1 MASRKK
7 QLTKLEAKMGSAAP
21 AATGFP
27 KVVVM
32 QPGETE
38 ERALQR
44 TFPDGLPPAPSPPP
58 PGCPMPPRFI
68 FIVPVKAPPRH
79 DHD

>member
-7 QLTKLEAKMGSAAP
+7 RLTKLEAKLGP
-21 AATGFP
+21 ASPTTAFP

-32 QPGETE
+32 QPGETQE
-38 ERALQR
+38 EAILRVCG
-44 TFPDGLPPAPSPPP
+44 PGGLPPVP
-58 PGCPMPPRFI
+58 PGGPPHVI
-68 FIVPVKAPPRH
+68 VVPVKAPPRN